1 MPPALLHPLIV
12 GHRGMTGRAENSLEA
27 FAAAIAL
34 GVDAVEFDVR
44 RTADGRLVAWHDE
57 RLPSGELLSAITARH
72 ARETVPHLALVREVA
87 ESCADSGVTLQI
99 DLKEIGGEVE
109 SVAEV
114 ERVVG
119 AGRLFVTTLEDVSV
133 RALKR
138 ARPDLRVGL
147 SLGAGRPGDTWLRRG
162 LEIVPWRRVS
172 ALRRRPAVGAAPAGL
187 PRGLPSGARPR
198 VPGLRLDR
206 GRPRADGPPAAL
218 ARPDGP
224 HLQPA
229 RPGPRRPPAG
239 PGPRRE
245 VGRP

>member
-1 MPPALLHPLIV
+1 MSRALPHPLIV
-12 GHRGMTGRAENSLEA
+12 GHRGMSGRAENSLEA

-44 RTADGRLVAWHDE
+44 RTADGQLVAWHDD
-57 RLPSGELLSAITARH
+57 RLPSGEPVSAVTALH

-119 AGRLFVTTLEDVSV
+119 ADRLFVTTLEDVSV

-147 SLGAGRPGDTWLRRG
+147 SLGAERPGDTWLRRG
-162 LEIVPWRRVS
+162 LEIIPWRRVARCGADLLS
-172 ALRRRPAVGAAPAGL
+172 VQHRLASHGLFLQARALGFPVFVWTVDDPARMERLLRWRGLTGLISNRPDLALAARRRALGAAAK
-187 PRGLPSGARPR
+187 
-198 VPGLRLDR
+198 
-206 GRPRADGPPAAL
+206 
-218 ARPDGP
+218 
-224 HLQPA
+224 
-229 RPGPRRPPAG
+229 
-239 PGPRRE
+239 
-245 VGRP
+245 